1 MVLVHGL
8 RLMVHS
14 SSQGS
19 IETTINYV
27 RLIYIMKYELTIF
40 LLIVVSP

>member
-1 MVLVHGL
+1 MALVHGL
-8 RLMVHS
+8 WLMVHS

-19 IETTINYV
+19 VETTINYI

-40 LLIVVSP
+40 LFIVHS